1 MPSVRV
7 GFNDAGGIPVPNWLV
22 EFGPTLAVRIGLD
35 PAYQHDQSTRAR
47 LPDRLYP
54 ALVDTGATDSS
65 IDSALAM
72 DLGLPVVDRATVAGA
87 LGAGAVNVHLAQ
99 IYVPDLDCT
108 VHGRFAGV
116 HLAAGGQRHFA
127 LLGRTFLRNFTMTYE
142 GRAGVVTISND

>member
-22 EFGPTLAVRIGLD
+22 EFGPTLAVQIGLD

-72 DLGLPVVDRATVAGA
+72 DLEMRTKTPVVKSNYAGE
-87 LGAGAVNVHLAQ
+87 VH
-99 IYVPDLDCT
+99 
-108 VHGRFAGV
+108 
-116 HLAAGGQRHFA
+116 
-127 LLGRTFLRNFTMTYE
+127 
-142 GRAGVVTISND
+142 VVRV

>member
-72 DLGLPVVDRATVAGA
+72 DLGLPVVDRA
-87 LGAGAVNVHLAQ
+87 
-99 IYVPDLDCT
+99 
-108 VHGRFAGV
+108 
-116 HLAAGGQRHFA
+116 AGGQRHFA